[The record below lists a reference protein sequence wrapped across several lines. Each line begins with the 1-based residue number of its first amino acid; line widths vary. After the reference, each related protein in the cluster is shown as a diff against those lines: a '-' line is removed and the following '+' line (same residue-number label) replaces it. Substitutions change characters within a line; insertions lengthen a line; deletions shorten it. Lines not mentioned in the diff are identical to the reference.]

1 MYARNVSISLK
12 PNTASEFTQTLETE
26 ILPILRKQSGF
37 LDEITLLDANGK
49 DAIAISLW
57 DRKDSADAYSRDTHA
72 LVLKGLSK
80 VVDGTP
86 EVHAYQV
93 ANSTYHQIAAHN

>member
-37 LDEITLLDANGK
+37 KDEITLLGANGK

-57 DRKDSADAYSRDTHA
+57 DRKESADAYSRDTYA

-86 EVHAYQV
+86 EVHAYEV
-93 ANSTYHQIAAHN
+93 ANSTYHQIAARN

>member
-57 DRKDSADAYSRDTHA
+57 DRKDSADAYSRDTYA

>member
-12 PNTASEFTQTLETE
+12 PNTATEFTQMLEKD

-37 LDEITLLDANGK
+37 QDEITLLAANGK
-49 DAIAISLW
+49 DAIAISFW
-57 DRKDSADAYSRDTHA
+57 DRKESADAYSRDAYA
-72 LVLKGLSK
+72 LVLKGLAK

-86 EVHAYQV
+86 AVHAYEV
-93 ANSTYHQIAAHN
+93 ANSTFHQIAAHN

>member
-1 MYARNVSISLK
+1 MYARHVSLSLK
-12 PNTASEFTQTLETE
+12 PNTASELTQMLESE

-57 DRKDSADAYSRDTHA
+57 DRKDSADAYRRDTYA
-72 LVLKGLSK
+72 LVRKELSK

-86 EVHAYQV
+86 EVHTYEV